1 MKNVLFL
8 FFALCLVLS
17 SCTSDLGEKE
27 DDTSYFKFTPDDELK
42 LVKPDIIGSSLKYKN
57 QNGVVRE
64 FIIDKCEIDKDA
76 ETSGGG
82 MGFFVGP
89 ATINYYFD
97 TQETL
102 ASYFDENGGISLRI
116 FFQNRPQV
124 SKYLNHKYVYSSPRF
139 LGSINFSIYNKNCN
153 GSYNSSCGY
162 DAFSQS
168 SQLPSMIIDGKEY
181 KNVLVFNSYNTTAY
195 PTIGDYSND
204 SKTVNKI
211 FYSYDYCMIG
221 YDEVDGTQ
229 WRITD

>member
-27 DDTSYFKFTPDDELK
+27 DDTSYFKFSTEDELK
-42 LVKPDIIGSSLKYKN
+42 LVKPEIIGSSLKYKN

-64 FIIDKCEIDKDA
+64 FIIDKCEIIKDA

-102 ASYFDENGGISLRI
+102 ASYSDENGSINLRI
-116 FFQNRPQV
+116 FFQNKPQV
-124 SKYLNHKYVYSSPRF
+124 SKYVNHKYVYSSPK
-139 LGSINFSIYNKNCN
+139 LSGHINFSIYNKNCN
-153 GSYNSSCGY
+153 DSYGTSCGN
-162 DAFSQS
+162 DTFSS
-168 SQLPSMIIDGKEY
+168 VYKIPPMLIEGREY
-181 KNVLVFNSYNTTAY
+181 KDVLVFNSYNPYTY
-195 PTIGDYSND
+195 PSSYS
-204 SKTVNKI
+204 SGSYGKTVNKI

-229 WRITD
+229 WRITN